1 MIARPAAPALR
12 QNESMPAIFI
22 YAATGRFNRGEFEWN
37 SPPPGET
44 HDFMLFMR
52 QAADVPMERAA
63 LAAIR
68 RFGFENVQFMSEGRP
83 IDTEALNTPGL
94 APFRKNY
101 EDAWA
106 AGSSLAWYR

>member
-1 MIARPAAPALR
+1 
-12 QNESMPAIFI
+12 MPHIFI
-22 YAATGRFNRGEFEWN
+22 YAASGRFNRSEFEWS
-37 SPPPGET
+37 SPQPGAT
-44 HDFMLFMR
+44 HDFMLFFR

-68 RFGFENVQFMSEGRP
+68 RFGFENVQFMSEGKP
-83 IDTEALNTPGL
+83 FDVDALNTPSL

-106 AGSSLAWYR
+106 DGSSLAWYR